1 LNEMER
7 RLHHLPNQPVTS
19 AEMGPTL
26 IRIWNNIPQAF
37 FNNLVRSMCRLAKHA
52 LMQMVDT
59 HATDFVNV

>member
-1 LNEMER
+1 MER